1 MADIIN
7 MPNPEPQKGGISGVT
22 IAGFGLLAAG
32 AYVLYKRFF
41 GKNVVSSDSDG
52 SGGSG
57 GLNPFDIF
65 DFGGSDGSG
74 SSGSGDTPET
84 PVKVVVPETPEMVVP
99 TPETVVP
106 VVVPVDTTS
115 KTSSSSSV
123 PKSTTFG
130 SSGYKTMS
138 DSVASFLLAG
148 HTKEE
153 QAVIMESL
161 AVAELLKPDYY
172 VIDYTRNGTTGYSV
186 ISGNTGQIVGGGAG
200 ISYADAVASGVESRT
215 GLYVVGQNPSSSGS
229 SGSTSSSVGSAVTAQ
244 KNASSGKSSTASS
257 AGAQALISSIT
268 SGSKSASSGSS
279 GSSGKTVTT
288 STGFTVGSSGITPS
302 SKNSAI
308 SFMNK
313 LRGGS

>member
-7 MPNPEPQKGGISGVT
+7 MPNPEPQRGGISGVT

-41 GKNVVSSDSDG
+41 GKNVVSSDSVG

-74 SSGSGDTPET
+74 ISGSGDTPEN
-84 PVKVVVPETPEMVVP
+84 PVKVVVPEN
-99 TPETVVP
+99 PETVVP

-138 DSVASFLLAG
+138 DSVVSFLLAG

-161 AVAELLKPDYY
+161 AVAEFLRPDYY
-172 VIDYTRNGTTGYSV
+172 VIDYTRNGTTGYSI
-186 ISGNTGQIVGGGAG
+186 ISGNTGQIVGGGVG
-200 ISYADAVASGVESRT
+200 ISYADAVASGVERRA
-215 GLYVVGQNPSSSGS
+215 GLYVVGENPSSSGS
-229 SGSTSSSVGSAVTAQ
+229 SGSTSSSGGSAVTAQ
-244 KNASSGKSSTASS
+244 KNASSGKSGTASS

-268 SGSKSASSGSS
+268 SGSKTASSGSS

-288 STGFTVGSSGITPS
+288 STGFTVSSSGITPS

-308 SFMNK
+308 SFMNQ

>member
-41 GKNVVSSDSDG
+41 GKNAVSSDSDG
-52 SGGSG
+52 SGSSG

-84 PVKVVVPETPEMVVP
+84 PVKVVVPETPE
-99 TPETVVP
+99 TVVP
-106 VVVPVDTTS
+106 VVVPVDTTSKTTS

-153 QAVIMESL
+153 QAIIMESL

-268 SGSKSASSGSS
+268 SGSQTVSFGSS

>member
-41 GKNVVSSDSDG
+41 GKNAVSSDSGG
-52 SGGSG
+52 SGSSG

-84 PVKVVVPETPEMVVP
+84 PVKVVVPETPE
-99 TPETVVP
+99 TVVP
-106 VVVPVDTTS
+106 VVVPVDTTSKTTS

-244 KNASSGKSSTASS
+244 KNASSGKSGTASS
-257 AGAQALISSIT
+257 AGAQALVSSIT
-268 SGSKSASSGSS
+268 GGSVSIGSSSGGS
-279 GSSGKTVTT
+279 GGSTVKT
-288 STGFTVGSSGITPS
+288 STGLTIGSSGITPS

-313 LRGGS
+313 LRGGR

>member
-7 MPNPEPQKGGISGVT
+7 MPNPEPQRGGISGVT

-41 GKNVVSSDSDG
+41 DKNVVSSDSVG

-65 DFGGSDGSG
+65 GSGGSDGSG
-74 SSGSGDTPET
+74 SSGSGDTPEN
-84 PVKVVVPETPEMVVP
+84 PVKVVVPEVVVP
-99 TPETVVP
+99 ETPETVVP

-138 DSVASFLLAG
+138 DSVVSFLLAG

-161 AVAELLKPDYY
+161 AVAEFLKPDYY
-172 VIDYTRNGTTGYSV
+172 VIDYTRNGTTGYSI
-186 ISGNTGQIVGGGAG
+186 ISGNTGQIAGGGAG

-215 GLYVVGQNPSSSGS
+215 GLYVVGENPGS
-229 SGSTSSSVGSAVTAQ
+229 SGSTSSSGGSAVTAQ

-268 SGSKSASSGSS
+268 SGSKTASSGSS

-288 STGFTVGSSGITPS
+288 STGFTVSSSGITPS

-308 SFMNK
+308 SFMK
-313 LRGGS
+313 QLRGGS